1 MSFCSTPGR
10 SLRARASVVAAAG
23 AAAVLVLT
31 AIPASDAFADATG
44 CTSAPGYTGALNCVA
59 VYGSGLHVDS
69 AQSRYQ
75 PGVTPYPQQLCNR
88 NHQWQFRRYGSGSY
102 STKTLTAS
110 GCILGVLPDYLDW
123 ANPGTMTNSSSFCA
137 RSANTHTAGSWTPF
151 ACEQITY

>member
-1 MSFCSTPGR
+1 VSFRTA
-10 SLRARASVVAAAG
+10 RARVLAAMVTLATSMLLVTAHPGG
-23 AAAVLVLT
+23 AW
-31 AIPASDAFADATG
+31 ADATG

-88 NHQWQFRRYGSGSY
+88 NHQWQFRRYGATGYTSKS
-102 STKTLTAS
+102 LTAT

-123 ANPGTMTNSSSFCA
+123 ANPGQMSNNSSFCA
-137 RSANTHTAGSWTPF
+137 RTNNTHTGGVWSPF
-151 ACEQITY
+151 ACETITY